1 MPARHVSTL
10 NAPAQQSL
18 EMPQKKRSGKRFF
31 YDLFDRNE
39 ERLSERR
46 SELTAAG

>member
-10 NAPAQQSL
+10 THLRSRAL
-18 EMPQKKRSGKRFF
+18 RCLKKKRSGKRFF
-31 YDLFDRNE
+31 YDLFDRD

-46 SELTAAG
+46 LS